1 MRAACARRL
10 ALLLWGGVLLGCA
23 WPGWAQTPAPAAA
36 PASAPAS
43 PPATRLLFAVEIKT
57 GPAWVSSKPPQD
69 QAFFRE
75 HSAHLRQLREAG
87 VLVLGARYADKGLLV
102 MAADSAAAARAA
114 MEQDPSIRA
123 GTFVFELHEFSVFYG
138 GQLQPPPRPPRAPTK
153 P

>member
-1 MRAACARRL
+1 MTLPGACARRL
-10 ALLLWGGVLLGCA
+10 ALLLSGCVLLGCA
-23 WPGWAQTPAPAAA
+23 LPGWAQNPAPDA
-36 PASAPAS
+36 PASA
-43 PPATRLLFAVEIKT
+43 PATRLLFAVEIKT
-57 GPAWVSSKPPQD
+57 GPAWVSSKPPQE

-87 VLVLGARYADKGLLV
+87 VLVVGARYADKGLLV